1 MTFGEQFEDALG
13 EKGVEFLV
21 SFIHPKDYDLIFD
34 QWVASHQ
41 GVDAI
46 GHCNECGEGV
56 DVEWDSEPMC
66 ADCAAKEARDEE
78 LFQMGK
84 DQAYEAGRK

>member
-1 MTFGEQFEDALG
+1 MTFGEQFEDILG
-13 EKGVEFLV
+13 EKGVEALLSFL
-21 SFIHPKDYDLIFD
+21 DYEQYDKLFG
-34 QWVASHQ
+34 QWVISHQ
-41 GVDAI
+41 GVDAL

-56 DVEWDSEPMC
+56 DVEWDSSPLC

-78 LFQMGK
+78 LYQMGK